1 MRSVSFNYLLP
12 FSAFPFESVFVTYL
26 YINSVII
33 FIGSLLHV
41 QISDHKIYLP
51 EKEKSL
57 AAKTTFDIV
66 LAKIKSQGQAKPNI

>member
-1 MRSVSFNYLLP
+1 MRSVSFSHFLP

-33 FIGSLLHV
+33 FFGSLLHV

-51 EKEKSL
+51 EKEKL
-57 AAKTTFDIV
+57 LVAKSTFDIV
-66 LAKIKSQGQAKPNI
+66 LAKMKSQGQAKPNI